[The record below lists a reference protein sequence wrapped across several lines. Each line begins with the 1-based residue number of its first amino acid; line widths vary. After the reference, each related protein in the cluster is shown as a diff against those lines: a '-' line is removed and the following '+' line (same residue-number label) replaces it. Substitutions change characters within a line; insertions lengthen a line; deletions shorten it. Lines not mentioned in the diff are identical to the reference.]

1 MASRFRVFHTDIA
14 LAVHNVDAVILA
26 CCVLHNYLRRK
37 SASYSPNT
45 YVDEED
51 TESGQLIP
59 GQWRDNGNHLTPLQ
73 RTARASTDLARQA
86 RDKYKEYF
94 NNEGSVPFQKKMVFL

>member
-26 CCVLHNYLRRK
+26 RCVLHNYLRRK
-37 SASYSPNT
+37 SANYSPNT

-86 RDKYKEYF
+86 RDKYKEY
-94 NNEGSVPFQKKMVFL
+94 NTMFL